1 MSSGRINRKKMPT
14 VTITDHTKA
23 KNPRIRKVHKPEVPQ
38 MPQRKRVLN
47 KLLNHPILGFA
58 IQFTPKPVRIM
69 LLWLQERFKEP
80 STYQGLTTFG
90 AVLGYSMS
98 PEAWELTASVALGLL
113 GLIQMMKKEEKII
126 AKTKK

>member
-1 MSSGRINRKKMPT
+1 MSSGRTNRKAMPK
-14 VTITDHTKA
+14 VTLSDPSKA
-23 KNPRIRKVHKPEVPQ
+23 KNPRIRKVSKPKVAPV
-38 MPQRKRVLN
+38 PQRKRVL
-47 KLLNHPILGFA
+47 KKMLSHPILGFA

-98 PEAWELTASVALGLL
+98 PEAWELIASMALGIL

>member
-1 MSSGRINRKKMPT
+1 MPK
-14 VTITDHTKA
+14 VTLSDPSKA
-23 KNPRIRKVHKPEVPQ
+23 KNPRIRKVSKPKVTPV
-38 MPQRKRVLN
+38 PQRKRVL
-47 KLLNHPILGFA
+47 KKMLSHPIFGFA

-98 PEAWELTASVALGLL
+98 PEAWELIASMALGIL